1 MGNWPAPLPALWLPD
16 SLAPLLLT
24 LAFRHLLVRK
34 GRALLLLFG
43 YAIGAG
49 VMLVLL
55 SVGEA
60 MLIQSRDV
68 ALVGGGEVTA
78 LPEGIDLEGL
88 RTGSQNGLFF
98 GIDRA
103 RFVTRQLLGGP
114 RHREVV
120 AGVSPVIEQ
129 KLVYLTHGG
138 RTVHLRAGGEI
149 PSRAALVGAGLRVV
163 EGRWED
169 SRDDLAWMSPSRE
182 ELYDEL
188 DRFHIPEGNESTWGE
203 WHYFNVVTGPGEWWY
218 LSFVVGGSVGRG
230 QWGGQLLVTHHR
242 EDGSLRRY
250 ATDIPASEVQLDT
263 ASADLVLGASS
274 VRQQGGVYRIEGRA
288 PGLRFELELTP
299 APNQFFPAV
308 ELREPGVLSGY
319 VVPALRAS
327 ASGRFCVD
335 GVCTAVR
342 TAPAYHDHNWGV
354 WRGTTWEWGMGNGE
368 RVSLLY
374 GGVLP
379 ESRDTASGA
388 SPFFLAL
395 FDSLGVLQVYR
406 FTGVSQRGSMA
417 ARGAP
422 GIGAP
427 ASLHLVARRE
437 SDTLRLD
444 IRVLD
449 AQASR
454 SGAGGFGRWF
464 LQLRGE
470 FTLQGTAAGTR
481 IAEKGRGFF
490 ETYVRQGSGSQG
502 AREPEGP

>member
-1 MGNWPAPLPALWLPD
+1 M
-16 SLAPLLLT
+16 LLT

-43 YAIGAG
+43 YAVGAG

-88 RTGSQNGLFF
+88 RTGSQTGLFF

-114 RHREVV
+114 RHRGVV
-120 AGVSPVIEQ
+120 TAVSPVVEQ
-129 KLVYLTHGG
+129 KLVYLTHGD
-138 RTVHLRAGGEI
+138 RTINLRAGGEI
-149 PSRAALVGAGLRVV
+149 PSRATLVGAGLRVV
-163 EGRWED
+163 EGLWED
-169 SRDDLAWMSPSRE
+169 SRDDRAWISPSGE
-182 ELYDEL
+182 ELYHEL
-188 DRFHIPEGNESTWGE
+188 DRFHLPEGNDSTWGE
-203 WHYFNVVTGPGEWWY
+203 WHYFNVVTGPNEWWY
-218 LSFVVGGSVGRG
+218 LSFVVGGLVGRG
-230 QWGGQLLVTHHR
+230 QWGGQLLATLHR

-250 ATDIPASEVQLDT
+250 ASDVPASAVQLDT
-263 ASADLVLGASS
+263 ASADLILGASS
-274 VRQQGGVYRIEGRA
+274 VRQQGGVYRIEGRV
-288 PGLRFELELTP
+288 PGLSFDLELTP
-299 APNQFFPAV
+299 APNQFFPTV
-308 ELREPGVLSGY
+308 ELREPGLLSGY

-327 ASGRFCVD
+327 ATGRFCVD
-335 GVCTAVR
+335 GACKAVR
-342 TAPAYHDHNWGV
+342 EGPAYHDHNWGV
-354 WRGTTWEWGMGNGE
+354 WRGTTWEWGMGHGE

-374 GGVLP
+374 GGVLA

-406 FTGVSQRGSMA
+406 FTGVDQRGTMA

-422 GIGAP
+422 GIEAP

-437 SDTLRLD
+437 ADTLRLD

-470 FTLQGTAAGTR
+470 FTLEGTAAGTR
-481 IAEKGRGFF
+481 VSETGRGFF
-490 ETYVRQGSGSQG
+490 ETYVKAGER
-502 AREPEGP
+502 

>member
-1 MGNWPAPLPALWLPD
+1 MGNWLTAFLARWLPD
-16 SLAPLLLT
+16 SLAPLLLS

-88 RTGSQNGLFF
+88 RTGSQSGLFF

-114 RHREVV
+114 RHRAVV

-138 RTVHLRAGGEI
+138 RTVNLRAGGEI
-149 PSRAALVGAGLRVV
+149 PSRAALVGAGLRVL

-169 SRDDLAWMSPSRE
+169 SRDDRAWISPSAE

-188 DRFHIPEGNESTWGE
+188 DRFHLPEGNDSTWGE
-203 WHYFNVVTGPGEWWY
+203 WHYFNVVTGPNEWWY
-218 LSFVVGGSVGRG
+218 LSFVVGGLVGRG

-250 ATDIPASEVQLDT
+250 ATDIPGSEVQLDT
-263 ASADLVLGASS
+263 AFADLILGASS

-288 PGLRFELELTP
+288 PGLRFELELVP
-299 APNQFFPAV
+299 APNQLFPAV
-308 ELREPGVLSGY
+308 ELGEPGLPSGY

-335 GVCTAVR
+335 GACKAVR
-342 TAPAYHDHNWGV
+342 DGPAYHDHNWGV
-354 WRGTTWEWGMGNGE
+354 WRGTTWEWGMGHGKL
-368 RVSLLY
+368 VSLLY
-374 GGVLP
+374 GGVLAQ
-379 ESRDTASGA
+379 SRDTASGA

-406 FTGVSQRGSMA
+406 FSRVLQRGVMV
-417 ARGAP
+417 ARGAA
-422 GIGAP
+422 GVSAP

-454 SGAGGFGRWF
+454 SSAGGFGRWF

-470 FTLQGTAAGTR
+470 FTLEGNAAGTR
-481 IAEKGRGFF
+481 VRETGKGFF
-490 ETYVRQGSGSQG
+490 ETYVKAGER
-502 AREPEGP
+502 

>member
-1 MGNWPAPLPALWLPD
+1 M
-16 SLAPLLLT
+16 LLT

-88 RTGSQNGLFF
+88 RTGSQSGLFF

-103 RFVTRQLLGGP
+103 RFVTRQLLGGA
-114 RHREVV
+114 RHRGVV
-120 AGVSPVIEQ
+120 AAVSPVIEQ
-129 KLVYLTHGG
+129 KLVYLTHRA

-149 PSRAALVGAGLRVV
+149 PSRAARVGAGIRVL

-169 SRDDLAWMSPSRE
+169 SREDLAWISPSRE

-188 DRFHIPEGNESTWGE
+188 DRFHIPEGNDSTWGE
-203 WHYFNVVTGPGEWWY
+203 WHYFNVVTGPNEWWY
-218 LSFVVGGSVGRG
+218 LSFVVGGLVGRG

-242 EDGSLRRY
+242 EDGTLRRY
-250 ATDIPASEVQLDT
+250 ASDIPASEVQLDT
-263 ASADLVLGASS
+263 ASADLILGASS
-274 VRQQGGVYRIEGRA
+274 VRQHGGVYRIEGRA
-288 PGLRFELELTP
+288 PGLGFELDLTP
-299 APNQFFPAV
+299 EPNQFFPSV
-308 ELREPGVLSGY
+308 ELREPGLLSGY

-327 ASGRFCVD
+327 ATGRFCVD
-335 GVCTAVR
+335 GACKGVR
-342 TAPAYHDHNWGV
+342 GGLAYHDHNWGV
-354 WRGTTWEWGMGNGE
+354 WRGTTWEWGMGHGE
-368 RVSLLY
+368 RLSLLY
-374 GGVLP
+374 GGVLT
-379 ESRDTASGA
+379 ETSDSASGA

-406 FTGVSQRGSMA
+406 FGEVTQRGSTA
-417 ARGAP
+417 ARGAR
-422 GIGAP
+422 GIAAP
-427 ASLHLVARRE
+427 ASLHLEARRE

-470 FTLQGTAAGTR
+470 FTLDGTAAGTKVR
-481 IAEKGRGFF
+481 ETGRGFF
-490 ETYVRQGSGSQG
+490 ETYVKAGER
-502 AREPEGP
+502 